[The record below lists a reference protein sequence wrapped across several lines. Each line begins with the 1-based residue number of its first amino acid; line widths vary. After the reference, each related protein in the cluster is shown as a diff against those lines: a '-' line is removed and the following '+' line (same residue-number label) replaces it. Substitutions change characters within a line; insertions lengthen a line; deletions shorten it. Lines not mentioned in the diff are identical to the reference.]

1 MKHIKQVKAIVN
13 INSQEIFFQYKENK
27 SKSLFYTNSL
37 KLQGGFITLC
47 NEFSVEE
54 TSEVVDGFRNDK
66 TEFYTQHE
74 AKKILVPS
82 DLKDGFY
89 RASVQKKFGVM
100 QVPNLETLQEIPLDK
115 WQDELNYFDE
125 IQEYLGNNPESD
137 VINES
142 DF

>member
-1 MKHIKQVKAIVN
+1 MKHIKQVKAVVN
-13 INSQEIFFQYKENK
+13 INSQEIYFQYKENK
-27 SKSLFYTNSL
+27 SKAIFYTNSL
-37 KLQGGFITLC
+37 KLQGGFIALC
-47 NEFSVEE
+47 NEFSIEE

-100 QVPNLETLQEIPLDK
+100 QVPNLETLQEIPLDR
-115 WQDELNYFDE
+115 WNDELNYFDE
-125 IQEYLGNNPESD
+125 IQEYLGKDLEDDTISSN
-137 VINES
+137 